1 MSFPATP
8 PWSVGVVGLKEAK
21 VGVLKLGLRAFA
33 KALPQGERTSGNFE
47 SCLGV
52 SKELRKKDGDV
63 GVLVGVGG
71 SPPE

>member
-1 MSFPATP
+1 MP
-8 PWSVGVVGLKEAK
+8 PLVGLVGLKEEN

-33 KALPQGERTSGNFE
+33 NAVPQGERASWNLE

-52 SKELRKKDGDV
+52 SNELRKKDGEV

-71 SPPE
+71 SPPG